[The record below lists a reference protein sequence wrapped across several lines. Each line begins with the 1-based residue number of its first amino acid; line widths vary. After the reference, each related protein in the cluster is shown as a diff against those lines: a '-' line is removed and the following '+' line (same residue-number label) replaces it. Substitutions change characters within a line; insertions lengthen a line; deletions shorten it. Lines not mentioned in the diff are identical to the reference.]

1 MFLDKLVEMIH
12 RVPGGC
18 TVKLTTIN
26 VPEHNRGK
34 LYAIIEYG
42 DRCKRVAHDEEEL
55 VRALARIGPPGSD
68 RG

>member
-12 RVPGGC
+12 KVPGGC

-26 VPEHNRGK
+26 VPEHKRGQ

-42 DRCKRVAHDEEEL
+42 FEGRCKRVAHDEEEL
-55 VRALARIGPPGSD
+55 VRALARAGE
-68 RG
+68 R